1 MIGLIIFINIIVTIV
16 VYFILSRII
25 FFNRYKALQLG
36 EQRLKEIS
44 EELSSKRQEIT
55 ELGQKKDSYLNE
67 ITNLSSSYDAFKIVT
82 TSAKEE
88 YFDTLES
95 EYEKGMQE
103 LEEKKD
109 NQVAEYAREV
119 DALKQEKERLEKA
132 VRARVETEKRD
143 KIIKATKE
151 DYMIS
156 CSLEDRRDIAELE
169 NFKQKL
175 SKPRIL
181 SMLIWQTYYQKPLK
195 QLCNN
200 LLGTR
205 VKTGIYK
212 ITNQNNN
219 MCYIGQAVD
228 VAARW
233 CEHVK
238 CGCGIDTP
246 AGNKLYAAMK
256 EEGIYNF
263 TFELLEECP
272 RAQLNDKEREYIG
285 LYQSKDYGYNTL
297 SGTTAMKRI

>member
-1 MIGLIIFINIIVTIV
+1 MVALIIIINIIVTIV
-16 VYFILSRII
+16 VYLILSRVI
-25 FFNRYKALQLG
+25 FLNRYKALQLG
-36 EQRLKEIS
+36 ERRL
-44 EELSSKRQEIT
+44 REIT
-55 ELGQKKDSYLNE
+55 EKVLLEEQELTELNQEKDFRLTE
-67 ITNLSSSYDAFKIVT
+67 IGNLSSSYDAFKAVT
-82 TSAKEE
+82 SSAKEE

-95 EYEKGMQE
+95 EYEKGISKLEQE
-103 LEEKKD
+103 KN
-109 NQVAEYAREV
+109 NQVAKYAQEV

-132 VRARVETEKRD
+132 VCARIEAEKRD
-143 KIIKATKE
+143 KLIKATKE

-156 CSLEDRRDIAELE
+156 CSLEDKRDIAELE
-169 NFKQKL
+169 DFKKRL

-200 LLGTR
+200 ILGTTA
-205 VKTGIYK
+205 KTGIYK

-272 RAQLNDKEREYIG
+272 RAQLNDKEREYIA

-297 SGTTAMKRI
+297 SGTTTKRI